1 MWLARGAMLTM
12 SSIMD
17 RRRRG
22 MLITSI
28 AGQKK
33 LYFE

>member
-1 MWLARGAMLTM
+1 MWLAKGAMLTM
-12 SSIMD
+12 SSITD
-17 RRRRG
+17 RRRRR

-28 AGQKK
+28 AGQTK